1 MFSHI
6 RIKSL
11 LVPLIFFLWR
21 YLHTVIKVTAQ
32 SSGFAS
38 QCQAFSQA
46 LKIPRLYPAPSD
58 FSSSLCTYT
67 PCDLWATGY
76 DPWNTS
82 LCPASAIKAM
92 QGEASTCGISSSP
105 TMRSTRNL
113 PSSSPPARRK
123 TQFSAPSVALPIANN
138 TLACPHLYFFNKAKE
153 KLCSHRNSASGYDL
167 LWFSTTLY
175 AHHKSMAPLPC
186 RAGPEEADCQ
196 NTSVFMGFEFSFVL
210 QVSCLYATVRF
221 CAWIFSGSCP
231 PRHCQAC
238 CRCGC
243 FYGFFPSNKLIHS
256 RCWWASFS
264 DRHRKENP
272 SASPRVTVLVTS
284 MPTDAHCRLPPVEDA
299 EVVGEKVAQA
309 LLNTNWCCRI
319 VETLNFCLIPFKTTR
334 KRWIFICQV
343 ARKLHHNANG
353 LGCRLL
359 ASAIRT
365 KLHFIPTPK

>member
-1 MFSHI
+1 MSGIFPGLKNTTALS
-6 RIKSL
+6 RTFWF
-11 LVPLIFFLWR
+11 FFLPLQINTLWFVSHR
-21 YLHTVIKVTAQ
+21 LWPLKYVFVPCICHKGNAGWGFYLWCLLQ
-32 SSGFAS
+32 SHHEVHQAPPFQFTPS
-38 QCQAFSQA
+38 QSQT
-46 LKIPRLYPAPSD
+46 L
-58 FSSSLCTYT
+58 
-67 PCDLWATGY
+67 
-76 DPWNTS
+76 
-82 LCPASAIKAM
+82 
-92 QGEASTCGISSSP
+92 
-105 TMRSTRNL
+105 
-113 PSSSPPARRK
+113 
-123 TQFSAPSVALPIANN
+123 FSAPSVALPIANN
-138 TLACPHLYFFNKAKE
+138 TLACPHLYFSNKAKE

-167 LWFSTTLY
+167 LRFSTTLY

-196 NTSVFMGFEFSFVL
+196 NKSVFLGFEFSFVL

-238 CRCGC
+238 CTCGC